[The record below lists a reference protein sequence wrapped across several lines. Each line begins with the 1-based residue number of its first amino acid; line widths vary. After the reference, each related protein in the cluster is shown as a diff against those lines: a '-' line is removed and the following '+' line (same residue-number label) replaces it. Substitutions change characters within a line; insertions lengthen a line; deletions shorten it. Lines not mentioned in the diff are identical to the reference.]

1 MVLIWRAVRFLS
13 MMGPLRKLVPTFI
26 RRRYALKFGIAL
38 VILGLSVGAI
48 GYVGTNQIQHEVK
61 GNVNDNYQ
69 SLANEQANSLESWD
83 QSNRRFVSL
92 LTGMD
97 TLKGGSSK
105 EMQTVLANVFTGQGT
120 PEGAREILIVNNNG
134 TVVSQTGGYVLQDEK
149 VSKIGWKSFDQNL
162 AKSIHESP
170 DEVRMSGI
178 IERNDERWVIYAQ
191 SIGTQKRFKN
201 YIVAFVTNLDA
212 YSNEMAADD
221 YGPGEMAMLVN
232 AQGEIIAS
240 EDLNQV
246 GKQYPHEKA
255 LDASAVTTIGT
266 PKNAVKQ
273 AIKAESRKGG
283 QYVSEEY
290 IVASASV
297 ENRDGWTVVYH
308 VPKNEA
314 YGFVTTVAEYGL
326 LATLGGVLLIGLFG
340 AVLGRNTAT
349 SIDRLTTKTAKMED
363 GNLDVDFETPRIDNI
378 GRLYEGFAN
387 MRDAL
392 SERIQEARE
401 AREEAEAARKEAE
414 EMRDHLQR
422 KAEDYSEVMQR
433 AADGDLTQRLD
444 PESQSQ
450 AMTDIAEEFN
460 EMIAEIER
468 TTEQLKNFASEVAT
482 SSEEVT
488 ASSEEVRSA
497 SQQVTESI
505 QEISDGAERQN
516 DSLQSVQQEMDS
528 LSTTTEEIAA
538 SSNEVAD
545 IAERTAET
553 GREGRD
559 AAQEAIAG
567 MSEIEEESEQAVQ
580 EIAALEREMEQI
592 DELIEFISEIA
603 EQTNMLA
610 LNANIEASRSGES
623 GEGFSVVAQEVKE
636 LAEETKDA
644 AGDIEE
650 RLERI
655 QSQTHS
661 TAEGVQRTAD
671 RVAEHTD
678 SVRNAAEA
686 LEEIAGYAQ
695 ETNTGVQEI
704 SAATEEQ
711 AASTQQVVAMVDEA
725 ATISEE
731 TTAESENVAA
741 AAEEQTTALTEVSR
755 SASDLAEQASRL
767 SEALDRFDT
776 DAEEGF
782 EMPAPGEERSEAFL
796 PSDGEEFAAESEEI
810 EPPAEEPEPPAG
822 TVDDEPVEDD
832 VPGDEPLEFEPEF
845 EPDADGSPTEE
856 GTSAP
861 AESADAEPPDPI
873 EAEPA
878 GEGATDSFD
887 IGTEVPDEPPAGDH
901 GAEGPEADPED
912 DEFNMIGFDDVTFE
926 EESGD
931 GPAPDAIDDGASGG
945 PDGDED
951 GATNL
956 EREDGNGDTVDEET
970 TEEDDGEDEDEGFTF
985 GN

>member
-1 MVLIWRAVRFLS
+1 MVLILRAVRFMC

-69 SLANEQANSLESWD
+69 SLATEQANSLESWD

-97 TLKGGSSK
+97 SLKGGTPK

-120 PEGAREILIVNNNG
+120 PDGAREILVVNNNG
-134 TVVSQTGGYVLQDEK
+134 TVVSQTGGFVLQGGN
-149 VSKIGWKSFDQNL
+149 VSEVGWKSFDQEL
-162 AKSIHESP
+162 ATSIHDSP
-170 DEVRMSGI
+170 DTVWMSGVV
-178 IERNDERWVIYAQ
+178 EQNDERWVIYAQ
-191 SIGTQKRFKN
+191 SIGTQKRFQN

-212 YSNEMAADD
+212 YSAEMAADS
-221 YGPGEMAMLVN
+221 YGPGEMAMVVDGN
-232 AQGEIIAS
+232 GEIIAS

-246 GKQYPHEKA
+246 GKQYPNRKA
-255 LDASAVTTIGT
+255 LDTGTVTTIGT
-266 PKNAVKQ
+266 PTGSVEQ
-273 AIKAESRKGG
+273 AIKAEADKGG
-283 QYVSEEY
+283 QYVGEGY
-290 IVASASV
+290 IAASAAV
-297 ENRDGWTVVYH
+297 ENRNGWKVVYH

-314 YGFVTTVAEYGL
+314 YGFVTAVAEYGL
-326 LATLGGVLLIGLFG
+326 LATLGGVLLIGMFG

-349 SIDRLTTKTAKMED
+349 SIDRLTTKTAQMEE
-363 GNLDVDFETPRIDNI
+363 GNLNVNFETQRIDNI

-392 SERIQEARE
+392 SERIEEARA
-401 AREEAEAARKEAE
+401 AREEAEEARKEAE
-414 EMRDHLQR
+414 DMRDHLQQ
-422 KAEDYSEVMQR
+422 KAEAYSEVMQK
-433 AADGDLTQRLD
+433 AADGDMTQRLD
-444 PESQSQ
+444 PESESE

-497 SQQVTESI
+497 SEQVTESI

-545 IAERTAET
+545 IAERTAAT

-559 AAQEAIAG
+559 AAQAAIAG
-567 MSEIEEESEQAVQ
+567 MSEIEDESEQAVQ
-580 EIAALEREMEQI
+580 EIAALEQEMEQI

-644 AGDIEE
+644 ADDIEA
-650 RLERI
+650 RLENI
-655 QSQTHS
+655 QDQTHS
-661 TAEGVQRTAD
+661 TAEEVQRTAD
-671 RVAEHTD
+671 RVSEHTA

-704 SAATEEQ
+704 SAATEQQ

-782 EMPAPGEERSEAFL
+782 EMPAPGEEAPEGFL
-796 PSDGEEFAAESEEI
+796 PADGEEPPEEALDPDAPAETPEAMVEEI
-810 EPPAEEPEPPAG
+810 A
-822 TVDDEPVEDD
+822 DDPGEDEATE
-832 VPGDEPLEFEPEF
+832 DEPLEFEPQFDPDDGAERTTTEAGDVHDEPTGTGPAEPVEAEPPSQGGDLDLTTEAADESSATDDPADVEP
-845 EPDADGSPTEE
+845 EPDA
-856 GTSAP
+856 
-861 AESADAEPPDPI
+861 
-873 EAEPA
+873 
-878 GEGATDSFD
+878 
-887 IGTEVPDEPPAGDH
+887 
-901 GAEGPEADPED
+901 ED
-912 DEFNMIGFDDVTFE
+912 DEFDMIGFDDVTFE
-926 EESGD
+926 EDEEAGTGD
-931 GPAPDAIDDGASGG
+931 PLDAIDDGEAGG
-945 PDGDED
+945 EETADEDDDGDGDE
-951 GATNL
+951 
-956 EREDGNGDTVDEET
+956 
-970 TEEDDGEDEDEGFTF
+970 FTF

>member
-1 MVLIWRAVRFLS
+1 
-13 MMGPLRKLVPTFI
+13 MMGPLRKLVPTFV

-38 VILGLSVGAI
+38 VILGLSVGLL
-48 GYVGTNQIQHEVK
+48 GYAGTTLIQDEVK
-61 GNVNDNYQ
+61 NNVNENYQ
-69 SLANEQANSLESWD
+69 SLAVEQADSLESWD
-83 QSNRRFVSL
+83 QSNRRFLNL
-92 LTGMD
+92 LTG
-97 TLKGGSSK
+97 TEAIKGGTPD
-105 EMQTVLANVFTGQGT
+105 EMGTVLSNVFNSKGVPDGK
-120 PEGAREILIVNNNG
+120 RELAVVNN
-134 TVVSQTGGYVLQDEK
+134 SGYVLSETGGFVVPGEN
-149 VSKIGWKSFDQNL
+149 VSKFGWESFDQDL
-162 AKSIHESP
+162 AGTIHNQSEQVWMS
-170 DEVRMSGI
+170 EVVEQNG
-178 IERNDERWVIYAQ
+178 ERWIIYAQ
-191 SIGTQKRFKN
+191 SIGTEKRIDN
-201 YIVAFVTNLDA
+201 YILAFATNLDA
-212 YSNEMAADD
+212 YSADMAQSDFGAGELAMVVDGDD
-221 YGPGEMAMLVN
+221 R
-232 AQGEIIAS
+232 IIAS
-240 EDLNQV
+240 EDLEQV
-246 GKQYPHEKA
+246 GSKYPYKQA
-255 LDASAVTTIGT
+255 LDTKSVTSIGA
-266 PKNAVKQ
+266 PKNPVRA
-273 AIKAESRKGG
+273 AIRAEAKTGG
-283 QYVSEEY
+283 KFAGEDYV
-290 IVASASV
+290 VASASV
-297 ENRDGWTVVYH
+297 DNGHDWTLLYH
-308 VPKNEA
+308 VPEDEA
-314 YGFVTTVAEYGL
+314 YGFVTSVAEYGL
-326 LATLGGVLLIGLFG
+326 LATLGGVLLIGIFG

-349 SIDRLTTKTAKMED
+349 SIDRLTTKTAQMEE
-363 GNLDVDFETPRIDNI
+363 GNLNVDFETKRIDNI

-401 AREEAEAARKEAE
+401 AREEAETARQEAE
-414 EMRDHLQR
+414 AMRDHLQQ
-422 KAEDYSEVMQR
+422 KAEDYSSVMQK
-433 AADGDLTQRLD
+433 AADGDMTQRLD
-444 PESQSQ
+444 PESESE

-497 SQQVTESI
+497 SEQVTESI

-553 GREGRD
+553 GREGRN
-559 AAQEAIAG
+559 AAQAAIDG
-567 MSEIEEESEQAVQ
+567 MGEIEDESEQAVR
-580 EIAALEREMEQI
+580 EIAALEQEMEQI

-644 AGDIEE
+644 ADDIEA

-655 QSQTHS
+655 QDQTHS
-661 TAEGVQRTAD
+661 TAEEVQRTAD
-671 RVAEHTD
+671 RVSEHTA

-704 SAATEEQ
+704 SAATEQQ

-776 DAEEGF
+776 DADEGF
-782 EMPAPGEERSEAFL
+782 EMPVPGEDAPEGFL
-796 PSDGEEFAAESEEI
+796 PSDGEVETPDESPAAATEGTSDE
-810 EPPAEEPEPPAG
+810 PAE
-822 TVDDEPVEDD
+822 
-832 VPGDEPLEFEPEF
+832 EPLEFEPQF
-845 EPDADGSPTEE
+845 ERDATG
-856 GTSAP
+856 AP
-861 AESADAEPPDPI
+861 ADDGTDTSGASAGSESTGPI
-873 EAEPA
+873 EAEAPSQ
-878 GEGATDSFD
+878 GE
-887 IGTEVPDEPPAGDH
+887 AGDFDLGSESPERSPTDED
-901 GAEGPEADPED
+901 GAETPSDAED
-912 DEFNMIGFDDVTFE
+912 DEFDMIGFDDVTFE
-926 EESGD
+926 EED
-931 GPAPDAIDDGASGG
+931 DAEDLDLEEALSEDDEGASGTD
-945 PDGDED
+945 DGDD
-951 GATNL
+951 
-956 EREDGNGDTVDEET
+956 
-970 TEEDDGEDEDEGFTF
+970 EDDDVFTF
-985 GN
+985 DN